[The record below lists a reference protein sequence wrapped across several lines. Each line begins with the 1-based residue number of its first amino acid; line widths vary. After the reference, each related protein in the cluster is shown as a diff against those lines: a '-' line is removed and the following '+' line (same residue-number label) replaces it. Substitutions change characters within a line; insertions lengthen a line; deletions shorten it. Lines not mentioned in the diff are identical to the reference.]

1 MPVVN
6 VRPSLLSRIFSEW
19 TLEEIIEKLPY
30 LGLDIEGFD
39 KTNDIIR
46 IEFNP
51 NRPDFSSENGIVRA
65 LKGILNVELGCP
77 KTQDLRP
84 SSSLIRVDEQL
95 KDVRPIIYGLIAKR
109 DFPISNEELTQL
121 ISVQEDLHNGLGRK
135 RKKSSIGLHN
145 YDALT
150 FPLLYKG
157 VFRQIKFVPLD
168 GRQEYSLDNI
178 LTDFDVGK
186 KYGPILEKFELVP
199 ILLDSKDNVISF
211 PPIIN
216 GNTTK
221 VDLLTSN
228 LFLEVTSVN
237 SKSAKDILSILS
249 FELSDMGFD
258 LYSIMVDSPFSRE
271 IVTPVLQPYRIQL
284 DFDYVN
290 KILGLELT
298 HDEILICLKR
308 SRCEGID
315 KGSGKLEC
323 IIPSYRIDLFDKVDV
338 CEEVAI
344 GYGIFNLGPLYPG
357 TYFPGR
363 RNNQSIIFDKVRE
376 ILIGLGFMEII
387 NPNIISKNLVRDV
400 FLEDVY
406 STKQLVSLGDSKNIE
421 FELLRNS
428 LIPSLINTFS
438 NNIHEKYPQKLF
450 EIGKTFSTIN
460 NEIRENWS
468 LCVSIAH
475 NTTDYTEIKS
485 NLESFM
491 RYCFNAFVTTP
502 RYDSN
507 YFLTGHSARIFLKNE
522 VIGEIGEIHPQVLE
536 NLNLR
541 TLITIFEFN
550 LSAVFKIL
558 KLDQIRIV

>member
-6 VRPSLLSRIFSEW
+6 IRPSLLSRVFSDR
-19 TLEEIIEKLPY
+19 TLDEIIEKLPF
-30 LGLDIEGFD
+30 LGLDIEGID
-39 KTNDIIR
+39 KTNDKIR
-46 IEFNP
+46 VEFNP

-77 KTQDLRP
+77 NKQDLLP
-84 SSSLIRVDEQL
+84 SSKSIRVDERL
-95 KDVRPIIYGLIAKR
+95 KVIRPFIYGLIAKR
-109 DFPISNEELTQL
+109 DIPINHEELTQL
-121 ISVQEDLHNGLGRK
+121 ISMQEDLHNGLGRK

-150 FPLLYKG
+150 FPLSYKG
-157 VFRQIKFVPLD
+157 VPRQTKFVPLD
-168 GRQEYSLDNI
+168 AHKEYSLENI
-178 LTDFDVGK
+178 ITDLKVGK
-186 KYGPILEKFELVP
+186 EYGHILEEFDIVP

-216 GNTTK
+216 GNITK

-228 LFLEVTSVN
+228 LFVEVTSLN

-258 LYSIMVDSPFSRE
+258 LYSLVVDSPFSGE
-271 IVTPVLQPYRIQL
+271 IVTPILEPHRIQL

-290 KILGLELT
+290 QILGLELT
-298 HDEILICLKR
+298 HDEILKCLQR

-315 KGSGKLEC
+315 KGSGRLDC
-323 IIPSYRIDLFDKVDV
+323 LIPSYRIDLFDKVDV

-344 GYGIFNLGPLYPG
+344 GYGIFNLGPLYPIS
-357 TYFPGR
+357 YFPGQK
-363 RNNQSIIFDKVRE
+363 NSLSVIFGKVRDV
-376 ILIGLGFMEII
+376 LIGLEFMEII
-387 NPNIISKNLVRDV
+387 NTSIISKNLVRGV
-400 FLEDVY
+400 FSGDDY
-406 STKQLVSLGDSKNIE
+406 SNKKLISLGDSKNTE

-450 EIGKTFSTIN
+450 EIGKTFSTTN

-491 RYCFNAFVTTP
+491 KYCFNVCVTTS
-502 RYDSN
+502 RYDTSH
-507 YFLTGHSARIFLKNE
+507 FLPGHSARIFLNEE

-541 TLITIFEFN
+541 TLITIFELN
-550 LSAVFKIL
+550 LSAIVGIL
-558 KLDQIRIV
+558 KLDQNRIV

>member
-6 VRPSLLSRIFSEW
+6 VRPSLLSKIFSKW

-39 KTNDIIR
+39 KTNDKIR

-65 LKGILNVELGCP
+65 LKGMLNMELGCP
-77 KTQDLRP
+77 NIQELHP
-84 SSSLIRVDEQL
+84 SSSLIRVDEHL
-95 KDVRPIIYGLIAKR
+95 KEVRPIIYGLIAKR
-109 DFPISNEELTQL
+109 DFPINNEELTQL
-121 ISVQEDLHNGLGRK
+121 ISMQEDLHNGIGRK

-145 YDALT
+145 NDALS

-157 VFRQIKFVPLD
+157 VSRQFNFFPLD
-168 GRQEYSLDNI
+168 GLKEYSLDDI
-178 LTDFDVGK
+178 LTDFDIGK
-186 KYGPILEKFELVP
+186 KYGHILEKFDLVP

-221 VDLLTSN
+221 VDILTRN
-228 LFLEVTSVN
+228 LFIEVTSVN
-237 SKSAKDILSILS
+237 SKSAKDILSLLS

-258 LYSIMVDSPFSRE
+258 LYSCVVDSPFCGD
-271 IVTPVLQPYRIQL
+271 IVTPILEPYRIQL

-290 KILGLELT
+290 KTLGLELT
-298 HDEILICLKR
+298 HDEILVCLQR

-315 KGSGKLEC
+315 VGNGKLEC
-323 IIPSYRIDLFDKVDV
+323 LIPSYRIDLFDKVDI

-344 GYGIFNLGPLYPG
+344 GYGIFNLEPLCPG

-363 RNNQSIIFDKVRE
+363 KNNLSITFDKVRD

-387 NPNIISKNLVRDV
+387 NPNIISRNLVREV
-400 FLEDVY
+400 FLEDNH
-406 STKQLVSLGDSKNIE
+406 SGKNLVSLGDSKNTE

-428 LIPSLINTFS
+428 LIPSLLYTFS

-450 EIGKTFSTIN
+450 EIGKTFSITN

-491 RYCFNAFVTTP
+491 RYCFNAIVTTP
-502 RYDSN
+502 RYDTI
-507 YFLTGHSARIFLKNE
+507 YFLPGHSAKIFLKDD

-550 LSAVFKIL
+550 LSAVVKIL
-558 KLDQIRIV
+558 KLDQIRFI

>member
-6 VRPSLLSRIFSEW
+6 VRPSLLSRIFSKW

-39 KTNDIIR
+39 KTNDKIR

-65 LKGILNVELGCP
+65 LKGMLNMELGCP
-77 KTQDLRP
+77 NIQELHP
-84 SSSLIRVDEQL
+84 SSSLIRVDEHL
-95 KDVRPIIYGLIAKR
+95 KEVRPIIYGLIAKR
-109 DFPISNEELTQL
+109 DFPINNEELTQL
-121 ISVQEDLHNGLGRK
+121 ISMQEDLHNGIGRK

-145 YDALT
+145 NDALS

-157 VFRQIKFVPLD
+157 VSRQFNFFPLD
-168 GRQEYSLDNI
+168 GLKEYSLDDI

-186 KYGPILEKFELVP
+186 KYGHILEKFDLVP

-221 VDLLTSN
+221 VDILTRN
-228 LFLEVTSVN
+228 LFIEVTSVN
-237 SKSAKDILSILS
+237 SKSAKDILSLLS

-258 LYSIMVDSPFSRE
+258 LYSCVVDSPFCGD
-271 IVTPVLQPYRIQL
+271 IVTSILEPYRIQL

-290 KILGLELT
+290 KTLGLELT
-298 HDEILICLKR
+298 HDEILVCLQR

-315 KGSGKLEC
+315 KGNGKLEC
-323 IIPSYRIDLFDKVDV
+323 LIPSYRIDLFDKVDI

-344 GYGIFNLGPLYPG
+344 GYGIFNLEPLCPG

-363 RNNQSIIFDKVRE
+363 KNNLSITFDKVRD

-387 NPNIISKNLVRDV
+387 NPNIISRNLVREV
-400 FLEDVY
+400 FLEDNH
-406 STKQLVSLGDSKNIE
+406 SGKNLVSLGDSKNTE

-428 LIPSLINTFS
+428 LIPSLLNTFS

-450 EIGKTFSTIN
+450 EIGKTFSITN

-491 RYCFNAFVTTP
+491 RYCFNAIVTTP
-502 RYDSN
+502 RYDTI
-507 YFLTGHSARIFLKNE
+507 YFLPGHSAKIFLKDD

-550 LSAVFKIL
+550 LSAVVKIL
-558 KLDQIRIV
+558 KLDQIRFI

>member
-6 VRPSLLSRIFSEW
+6 VRPSLLSRIFPER
-19 TLEEIIEKLPY
+19 TIEEIIEKLPY

-39 KTNDIIR
+39 KINDKIR

-51 NRPDFSSENGIVRA
+51 NRPDFSSEFGIVRA
-65 LKGILNVELGCP
+65 LKGILNLELGCP
-77 KTQDLRP
+77 RIHDLR
-84 SSSLIRVDEQL
+84 SSSVSIIVDEQL
-95 KDVRPIIYGLIAKR
+95 KYVRPIIYGLIAKR
-109 DFPISNEELTQL
+109 DFPINNEELTQL
-121 ISVQEDLHNGLGRK
+121 IAMQEDLHNGLGRK

-150 FPLLYKG
+150 FPLSYKG
-157 VFRQIKFVPLD
+157 VSRQIKFVPLD
-168 GRQEYSLDNI
+168 YHKEYSLENI
-178 LTDFDVGK
+178 LTDFDIGR
-186 KYGPILEKFELVP
+186 KYGHILEKSELVP
-199 ILLDSKDNVISF
+199 ILTDAKENVVSL

-216 GNTTK
+216 GNATQ
-221 VDLLTSN
+221 VNLLTSN
-228 LFLEVTSVN
+228 LFVEVTSVN

-258 LYSIMVDSPFSRE
+258 LYSVVIDSPVSGKT
-271 IVTPVLQPYRIQL
+271 VTPLLEPYTIQL
-284 DFDYVN
+284 EFDYVN
-290 KILGLELT
+290 KILGLDLT
-298 HDEILICLKR
+298 HEEILQCLRR
-308 SRCEGID
+308 SRCEGRDI
-315 KGSGKLEC
+315 GGGKLEC
-323 IIPSYRIDLFDKVDV
+323 TIPSYRIDLFDKVDI

-344 GYGIFNLGPLYPG
+344 GYGIFNLSPSYSG
-357 TYFPGR
+357 TYFIGQK
-363 RNNQSIIFDKVRE
+363 NSQSIIFDKVRD
-376 ILIGLGFMEII
+376 ILIGLGFMEVI
-387 NPNIISKNLVRDV
+387 NPDIISKNLISNV
-400 FLEDVY
+400 FLEGDLID
-406 STKQLVSLGDSKNIE
+406 KNLVSMGDSKNTE
-421 FELLRNS
+421 FDLLRNS

-475 NTTDYTEIKS
+475 NSSDYTEIKS

-491 RYCFNAFVTTP
+491 KYCFNELVNTP
-502 RYDSN
+502 RYNTS
-507 YFLTGHSARIFLKNE
+507 YFLTGHSARIFLKDQ

-541 TLITIFEFN
+541 TLITIFELN
-550 LSAVFKIL
+550 LSSVSKIL

>member
-6 VRPSLLSRIFSEW
+6 VRPSLLSRIFSDMP
-19 TLEEIIEKLPY
+19 LDGIIEKLPY
-30 LGLDIEGFD
+30 LGLDIEGID
-39 KTNDIIR
+39 KTNDKIR

-51 NRPDFSSENGIVRA
+51 NRPDFSSENGIIRA
-65 LKGILNVELGCP
+65 LKGILNIELGCP
-77 KTQDLRP
+77 DIQGLHH

-95 KDVRPIIYGLIAKR
+95 KDVRPVIYGLIAKR
-109 DFPISNEELTQL
+109 DIPINHEELAQL
-121 ISVQEDLHNGLGRK
+121 ISMQEDLHNGLGRK

-150 FPLLYKG
+150 FPLLYKA
-157 VFRQIKFVPLD
+157 VPRQIKFVPLD
-168 GRQEYSLDNI
+168 GNKEYSLDNI

-186 KYGPILEKFELVP
+186 KHGHILEKFNLVP
-199 ILLDSKDNVISF
+199 ILLDSKDNIISF

-221 VDLLTSN
+221 IDLLTSN
-228 LFLEVTSVN
+228 LFIEVTSVN

-249 FELSDMGFD
+249 FELNDMGFH
-258 LYSIMVDSPFSRE
+258 LYSLVVESPFCRE
-271 IVTPVLQPYRIQL
+271 IVTPILEPYTIHL
-284 DFDYVN
+284 DFEYVN

-298 HDEILICLKR
+298 RDEILVCLRK

-315 KGSGKLEC
+315 KGDGKLEC
-323 IIPSYRIDLFDKVDV
+323 IIPSYRIDLFDRVDV

-357 TYFPGR
+357 SYFPGR
-363 RNNQSIIFDKVRE
+363 KNSHSIIFDKVRD

-387 NPNIISKNLVRDV
+387 NPNIISKNLVKDV
-400 FLEDVY
+400 FLEYDH
-406 STKQLVSLGDSKNIE
+406 SDKRLVSLSDSKNTE

-450 EIGKTFSTIN
+450 EIGKTFSTTN
-460 NEIRENWS
+460 NEIIENWS

-485 NLESFM
+485 TLESFM

-502 RYDSN
+502 KYDTN
-507 YFLTGHSARIFLKNE
+507 YFLTGHSARIFLKDQ

-541 TLITIFEFN
+541 TLISIFEFN
-550 LSAVFKIL
+550 LSAVIKIL
-558 KLDQIRIV
+558 KLDQIRIL

>member
-1 MPVVN
+1 MPIVSL
-6 VRPSLLSRIFSEW
+6 RPSLLSRIFPGRA
-19 TLEEIIEKLPY
+19 LDEIIEKLPY

-39 KTNDIIR
+39 KNNDKIK

-77 KTQDLRP
+77 DIQDLQP
-84 SSSLIRVDEQL
+84 SSSLIRVDEHL

-109 DFPISNEELTQL
+109 DFPINDKELTQL
-121 ISVQEDLHNGLGRK
+121 ISMQEDLHNGIGRK

-150 FPLLYKG
+150 FPLSYKG
-157 VFRQIKFVPLD
+157 VSRQIKFVPLD
-168 GRQEYSLDNI
+168 GNKEYSLDNI
-178 LTDFDVGK
+178 LTGFDVGK
-186 KYGPILEKFELVP
+186 KYGHILEKFDIVP
-199 ILLDSKDNVISF
+199 ILIDSKDNVISF

-221 VDLLTSN
+221 VDLLTNN
-228 LFLEVTSVN
+228 LFIEVTSVN

-258 LYSIMVDSPFSRE
+258 LYSLMVDSPFYGE
-271 IVTPVLQPYRIQL
+271 IVTPILEPHRIHL
-284 DFDYVN
+284 DFDYIN

-298 HDEILICLKR
+298 HDEILVCLQR
-308 SRCEGID
+308 SRCEGTD
-315 KGSGKLEC
+315 KGNGKLEC

-338 CEEVAI
+338 SEEVAI
-344 GYGIFNLGPLYPG
+344 GYGIFNLGPLYPA

-363 RNNQSIIFDKVRE
+363 KNSQSIIFDKVRD

-387 NPNIISKNLVRDV
+387 NSNVISKNLVKDV
-400 FLEDVY
+400 FLEDDHLD
-406 STKQLVSLGDSKNIE
+406 KNLVSLGDSKNTE

-450 EIGKTFSTIN
+450 EIGKTFSTTN

-502 RYDSN
+502 RYDTA
-507 YFLTGHSARIFLKNE
+507 YFLPGHSAKIFLVDD
-522 VIGEIGEIHPQVLE
+522 VIGEIGEIHPQVLD

-550 LSAVFKIL
+550 LSAVVKIL
-558 KLDQIRIV
+558 KLDKVLIV

>member
-6 VRPSLLSRIFSEW
+6 VRPSILSRIFPER
-19 TLEEIIEKLPY
+19 TIEEIIEKLPY

-39 KTNDIIR
+39 KINDKIR

-51 NRPDFSSENGIVRA
+51 NRPDFSSELGIVRA
-65 LKGILNVELGCP
+65 LKGILNLELGCP
-77 KTQDLRP
+77 RIHDLR
-84 SSSLIRVDEQL
+84 SSSVSIIVDEQL
-95 KDVRPIIYGLIAKR
+95 KYVRPIIYGLIAKR
-109 DFPISNEELTQL
+109 DFPINNEELTQL
-121 ISVQEDLHNGLGRK
+121 IAMQEDLHNGLGRK

-150 FPLLYKG
+150 FPLSYRG
-157 VFRQIKFVPLD
+157 VSRQTKFVPLD
-168 GRQEYSLDNI
+168 YHKEYSLENI
-178 LTDFDVGK
+178 LTDFDIGR
-186 KYGPILEKFELVP
+186 KYGHILEKSELVP
-199 ILLDSKDNVISF
+199 ILTDAKENVVSL

-221 VDLLTSN
+221 VNLLTSN
-228 LFLEVTSVN
+228 LFVEVTSVN

-258 LYSIMVDSPFSRE
+258 LYSVVIDSPVSGK
-271 IVTPVLQPYRIQL
+271 IVTPLLEPYTIQL
-284 DFDYVN
+284 EFDYVN
-290 KILGLELT
+290 KILGLDLT
-298 HDEILICLKR
+298 HEEILLCLRR
-308 SRCEGID
+308 SRCEGRDI
-315 KGSGKLEC
+315 GGGKLEC
-323 IIPSYRIDLFDKVDV
+323 TIPSYRIDLFDKVDI

-344 GYGIFNLGPLYPG
+344 GYGIFNLSPSYSG
-357 TYFPGR
+357 TYFIGQK
-363 RNNQSIIFDKVRE
+363 NSQSIIFDKVRD
-376 ILIGLGFMEII
+376 ILIGLGFMEVI
-387 NPNIISKNLVRDV
+387 NPDIISKNLISNV
-400 FLEDVY
+400 FLEGDLID
-406 STKQLVSLGDSKNIE
+406 KNLVSMGDSKNTE
-421 FELLRNS
+421 FDLLRNS

-475 NTTDYTEIKS
+475 NSSDYTEIKS

-491 RYCFNAFVTTP
+491 KYCFNELVNTP
-502 RYDSN
+502 RYNTS
-507 YFLTGHSARIFLKNE
+507 YFLTGHSARIFLKDQ

-541 TLITIFEFN
+541 TLITIFELN
-550 LSAVFKIL
+550 LSSVSKIL